1 MVGTLGV
8 IAVCSRSFLMV
19 NSIMTVPQTDT
30 VESGAPPLII
40 LEKTKG
46 GDFVTI
52 KGTQGSPKYN
62 YSSLMLKALLKK
74 AGIGSGGSTPM

>member
-19 NSIMTVPQTDT
+19 NSIMTVPRTDT

-52 KGTQGSPKYN
+52 KGTQTGVTE
-62 YSSLMLKALLKK
+62 
-74 AGIGSGGSTPM
+74 I